1 MGVHSVL
8 MRLFS
13 IYSIFLVVY
22 IPTVIKKRWGSGQWL
37 HPCDREALGFYVF
50 GSAREISFKFLH
62 SKSMVLVSTA
72 VFSYFFGLRFLVFMS
87 KRGVLLVFDLDL
99 NPRRLFFSFFFF
111 YFSFSFSLFCFIFN
125 FFSALY

>member
-13 IYSIFLVVY
+13 ICSIFLVVY

-62 SKSMVLVSTA
+62 LKSMVLVSTA
-72 VFSYFFGLRFLVFMS
+72 VFSYFFRL
-87 KRGVLLVFDLDL
+87 KVLG
-99 NPRRLFFSFFFF
+99 
-111 YFSFSFSLFCFIFN
+111 IHE
-125 FFSALY
+125 

>member
-13 IYSIFLVVY
+13 IYSIFLVIY

-50 GSAREISFKFLH
+50 GSAREIVKI
-62 SKSMVLVSTA
+62 
-72 VFSYFFGLRFLVFMS
+72 YGFGFHCGFQ
-87 KRGVLLVFDLDL
+87 
-99 NPRRLFFSFFFF
+99 LFFR
-111 YFSFSFSLFCFIFN
+111 LKVLGIHE
-125 FFSALY
+125 

>member
-62 SKSMVLVSTA
+62 LKSMVLVSTA
-72 VFSYFFGLRFLVFMS
+72 VFSYFFQL
-87 KRGVLLVFDLDL
+87 KVLG
-99 NPRRLFFSFFFF
+99 
-111 YFSFSFSLFCFIFN
+111 IHE
-125 FFSALY
+125 